1 MDEGLQNRVVVVSL
15 RGRWLLFK
23 TQHSQLKRQIEQ
35 AFLQP
40 SRQNQAVVPAKF
52 AAGIVVK
59 EREVFG
65 GRILTADSGSP
76 LPQHVILLHGG
87 AYTMQGIASHR
98 EIMEALIQQAN
109 LRISYV
115 DYPLVPEATVDQTVV
130 FALNAYDYLRAQYPD
145 DRFYLMG
152 DSAGGGLA
160 LTVLQQLRV
169 HHKTLPA
176 GSILISPWTDL
187 SMMNP
192 DLQTAAQRDPYLPLE
207 TLKQIGYQY
216 AGDHPVTD
224 PLVSPIYGSFDDLG
238 PILLYYGTNELLHA
252 DDQRLLQKLREAT
265 GTPYAAHEMHAM
277 LHDYLLWLKLPESK
291 RTLKAI
297 KQFIL
302 TDELK

>member
-1 MDEGLQNRVVVVSL
+1 MVVVSL
-15 RGRWLLFK
+15 RGKWLLFK
-23 TQHSQLKRQIEQ
+23 TQHSQLKRQIDM
-35 AFLQP
+35 AFRQP
-40 SRQNQAVVPAKF
+40 SRQNQAVIPDKF
-52 AAGIVVK
+52 AADIVTK
-59 EREVFG
+59 ERRVFD

-87 AYTMQGIASHR
+87 AYAMQGIASHR
-98 EIMEALIQQAN
+98 EIMEDLIKQAN

-115 DYPLVPEATVDQTVV
+115 DYPLVPEATVDETVV

-145 DRFYLMG
+145 DQFFLMG

-160 LTVLQQLRV
+160 LTMLQQL
-169 HHKTLPA
+169 KAQQKPLPA

-192 DLQTAAQRDPYLPLE
+192 DLQAAATRDPYLTLA
-207 TLKQIGYQY
+207 TLKEIGYEY
-216 AGDHPVTD
+216 AGNHPVTD
-224 PLVSPIYGSFDDLG
+224 PVVSPIYGNFDGLG
-238 PILLYYGTNELLHA
+238 PIMVYFGSHELLRA

-265 GTPYAAHEMHAM
+265 DTPFVAHEMRAM
-277 LHDYLLWLKLPESK
+277 LHDYVLWTKLPESK

-302 TDELK
+302 TGDLE